1 MRSNYKK
8 LGDYIREVS
17 VKNNDNNISNLLGV
31 SNDKYFMPSIANIN
45 GTDLSKYKVIRAG
58 QFAFGPVTSRN
69 GDKISIALMDT
80 DEAIVSTSYTVFEII
95 DHDLLLPE
103 YLNLWFKRA
112 EFDRYTR
119 FMSHGSVREIFDW
132 NMMCQVELPVPSIQ
146 LQRTIISRSR
156 IISTRISQLSKLIST
171 LRSFG
176 INQLMKEFANKEVDP
191 LTISYEDLR
200 VRNYQSSTLSE
211 LTTKITAG
219 GTPSRDN
226 DDFWSNGT
234 IPWLKI
240 SEINDSFIFNS
251 EEYITIEALK
261 KSSAKLI
268 KPYSLLL
275 SMYCVSEEPNIGVNK
290 IQTTTNQAIC
300 AMEFENYSIL
310 AYSFFYLKAF
320 GRRMLRSA
328 NGSVQ
333 TNLNKNIIENFM
345 IIMVYN
351 DSSEYEKY
359 TKILNQIENYQEQ
372 LILLKRM
379 SDSLISNM
387 G

>member
-1 MRSNYKK
+1 
-8 LGDYIREVS
+8 
-17 VKNNDNNISNLLGV
+17 
-31 SNDKYFMPSIANIN
+31 
-45 GTDLSKYKVIRAG
+45 VIRAG